1 MPYSQQDTTTSSDLS
16 PTSEAGGRG
25 AGQLE
30 SLGEEAGHL
39 ESLGEE
45 AGHLDSDEASLDSL
59 DEGLGDI
66 NCDNEV
72 SRLIIRVFF
81 YGYCIQ
87 YCFICRPLR
96 FHCVEGCW
104 GSNQCW
110 GIRIH
115 RNHMFL
121 GLPDPNH
128 QSEVWIR
135 IRIILSTC
143 KNSKKNLDF

>member
-30 SLGEEAGHL
+30 SLGEEAGQL

-72 SRLIIRVFF
+72 S
-81 YGYCIQ
+81 CIN
-87 YCFICRPLR
+87 YCFFFSMGTVFNTASSAAPQISPCRR
-96 FHCVEGCW
+96 
-104 GSNQCW
+104 
-110 GIRIH
+110 
-115 RNHMFL
+115 ML
-121 GLPDPNH
+121 G
-128 QSEVWIR
+128 
-135 IRIILSTC
+135 
-143 KNSKKNLDF
+143 